1 MWVNSIAHQQRLL
14 LVWAR
19 RLYKPE
25 SISRVDSY
33 HVSASVLC
41 SEDSSSKPVLK
52 RRRRVSINSSGVQ
65 HQPGESDRWHT
76 QERTVIKEPNQ
87 RSWVDSRMSSELR
100 RLSMEDFPEEKK
112 ERLDGEKREKERVVG
127 EKKKERFG
135 GERKERFGGE
145 RKERFGGER
154 KERFVGERK
163 EWPVGERNKS
173 SMDSKAEKYEVVF
186 GIAPCV
192 LALTQGRRKPRK
204 LFVKDG
210 EASHRA
216 SVLNVCEEAHR
227 RGVQIQRVS
236 KNDLDKMS
244 SGRVHQ
250 GVCLQA
256 SPLGYLTEDR
266 DSKPNAGDTPLWLVL
281 EKIQDPMNLGAILRS
296 AYFLGV
302 DRVVSSLRDS
312 CPLSPV
318 VSKASSGAMEVIGVY
333 GYENLEDMLKMKM
346 AQGWQVV
353 GTVGAE
359 GEESQVPITLC
370 SDFKVTKP
378 TVLLMGGEGEGLS
391 QQLLSLCQTLLTIPA
406 GRELF
411 PGIESLNVSVASGIL
426 LYSLLSSRR
435 PAR

>member
-1 MWVNSIAHQQRLL
+1 MWVFSVAHQHKLL

-19 RLYKPE
+19 RLHQPA
-25 SISRVDSY
+25 SISRVGSQFASH
-33 HVSASVLC
+33 HVSAGLLC
-41 SEDSSSKPVLK
+41 PEDSSSSINPVVK
-52 RRRRVSINSSGVQ
+52 RPRRVFGVQ
-65 HQPGESDRWHT
+65 HKPDGRQKH
-76 QERTVIKEPNQ
+76 ERSAQSKAWKSEIPVVQKPNQ
-87 RSWVDSRMSSELR
+87 RWGDDSRVSSELR
-100 RLSMEDFPEEKK
+100 RLSLEDFPEEK
-112 ERLDGEKREKERVVG
+112 ERLMGQ
-127 EKKKERFG
+127 
-135 GERKERFGGE
+135 
-145 RKERFGGER
+145 
-154 KERFVGERK
+154 
-163 EWPVGERNKS
+163 KS
-173 SMDSKAEKYEVVF
+173 TQDSKSEDYEVVF

-192 LALTQGRRKPRK
+192 LALIQGRRKAHK

-210 EASHRA
+210 EASHRE
-216 SVLNVCEEAHR
+216 SVLKACEEAHR
-227 RGVQIQRVS
+227 RGVQVQRVS
-236 KNDLDKMS
+236 KRDLDKMC

-266 DSKPNAGDTPLWLVL
+266 APNKGETPLWLVL
-281 EKIQDPMNLGAILRS
+281 ERIQDPMNLGAILRS

-302 DRVVSSLRDS
+302 DRVASSLRHS

-318 VSKASSGAMEVIGVY
+318 VSKASSGVMEVIGVY
-333 GYENLEDMLKMKM
+333 GYENLEDMLKLKV

-359 GEESQVPITLC
+359 ADESQIPVTQC
-370 SDFKVTKP
+370 SDFHMTKP

-426 LYSLLSSRR
+426 LHSLLSTRKSTR
-435 PAR
+435 

>member
-112 ERLDGEKREKERVVG
+112 ER
-127 EKKKERFG
+127 FG
-135 GERKERFGGE
+135 GERKERFVGE
-145 RKERFGGER
+145 RKERP
-154 KERFVGERK
+154 VGERK

-302 DRVVSSLRDS
+302 DRVVSSLHDS